1 MIFQKQEKYISYNYR
16 ICELIPPKKKVLE
29 VGCATGELLKKLREK
44 KCYTVGLEKDKDI
57 ALEAKR
63 KCDRIIVG
71 DIETIDRLPFSD
83 NYFDT
88 VVLGDVLEHLQRP
101 DKVLERL
108 KKYLGENGVILV
120 SIPNVAFISV
130 RFGLFFGRFNYT
142 EYGPLDKSHLR
153 FFTLK
158 TAKRLIEENGYK
170 IIRLEGYNQVRARYF
185 LLKPLGKL
193 WKTLFATDFIIKAI
207 KKKA

>member
-1 MIFQKQEKYISYNYR
+1 MIFQKREKYISYNYR
-16 ICELIPPKKKVLE
+16 IYDLIPPRKKVLE

-44 KCYTVGLEKDKDI
+44 KCYTVGLEKDKDM
-57 ALEAKR
+57 ALDAKG

-71 DIETIDRLPFSD
+71 DIETIDKLPFSD
-83 NYFDT
+83 NFFSII
-88 VVLGDVLEHLQRP
+88 VFGDVLEHLQRP
-101 DKVLERL
+101 DKVLQKI
-108 KKYLGENGVILV
+108 KKYLCDDGYILV

-130 RFGLFFGRFNYT
+130 RLELLFGRFNYT

-170 IIRLEGYNQVRARYF
+170 IIHLEGYNQVRARYF

-193 WKTLFATDFIIKAI
+193 WKALFATDFIVKAI
-207 KKKA
+207 KKKV